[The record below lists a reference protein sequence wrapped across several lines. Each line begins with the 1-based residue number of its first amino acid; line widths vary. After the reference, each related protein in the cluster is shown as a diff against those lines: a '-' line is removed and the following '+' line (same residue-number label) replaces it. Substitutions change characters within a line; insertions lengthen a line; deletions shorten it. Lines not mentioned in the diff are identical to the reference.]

1 MVLPLQV
8 VPLTGLLLLLQQ
20 LVAVAVLVLVA
31 AAVVGA
37 VVVRSGPHSTIS
49 WDIWVMLLLGASLAS
64 FCGS

>member
-31 AAVVGA
+31 AAVN
-37 VVVRSGPHSTIS
+37 TK
-49 WDIWVMLLLGASLAS
+49 IW
-64 FCGS
+64 